1 MKGIVSMNN
10 IASVAVGVVVT
21 PAVNEEK
28 LYSTGEMILSSPG
41 NMNYHICALR
51 RRNKC
56 DNSRKKSVA
65 DLIA

>member
-28 LYSTGEMILSSPG
+28 LYSTGETILSSRG
-41 NMNYHICALR
+41 MI
-51 RRNKC
+51 
-56 DNSRKKSVA
+56 
-65 DLIA
+65 

>member
-28 LYSTGEMILSSPG
+28 LYSTGEMILSCPG
-41 NMNYHICALR
+41 DMNYRICAIR

-56 DNSRKKSVA
+56 ADSRKKSVA